1 MPRCNLVILDVQRF
15 SLTTDASIQQRNLF
29 SQGDDKKQKTL
40 VTLRFSIDFHI
51 LKSNFYLKKENDAN
65 NLRNIT
71 YRQSSFTQMFDS
83 QRGTEGIPLC
93 GKWGG
98 RWSFRIFVIL
108 SPLRMS
114 GFYFVLTVS
123 PLNQM

>member
-1 MPRCNLVILDVQRF
+1 
-15 SLTTDASIQQRNLF
+15 
-29 SQGDDKKQKTL
+29 
-40 VTLRFSIDFHI
+40 
-51 LKSNFYLKKENDAN
+51 
-65 NLRNIT
+65 
-71 YRQSSFTQMFDS
+71 MFDS

-114 GFYFVLTVS
+114 GFYFEEEAPECQTNSLCQQHRRCKENSAENMKADIRVQGVMCLCVRTRPFQNYRKSHKSLNNKVS
-123 PLNQM
+123 VTKIVQLAQR